1 MTRLGGDGQ
10 ARDAAG
16 ADQPAAKKFRE
27 FEPPGSQEPPDSQE
41 TNHTSSSQPNDYQHE
56 SQQQMEQGGEYPYSD
71 YDNVY
76 AEETAAGNGQQQ
88 FPFQNFLRAQV
99 FLSFQG
105 YPTIYLSVAIL
116 GWTELAKYRI
126 LQEEQKTINTSPF

>member
-27 FEPPGSQEPPDSQE
+27 FEPPGGQE
-41 TNHTSSSQPNDYQHE
+41 TNHTSSSQPTDYQHE

-105 YPTIYLSVAIL
+105 YPTIYISVAIL
-116 GWTELAKYRI
+116 GWTELAK
-126 LQEEQKTINTSPF
+126 